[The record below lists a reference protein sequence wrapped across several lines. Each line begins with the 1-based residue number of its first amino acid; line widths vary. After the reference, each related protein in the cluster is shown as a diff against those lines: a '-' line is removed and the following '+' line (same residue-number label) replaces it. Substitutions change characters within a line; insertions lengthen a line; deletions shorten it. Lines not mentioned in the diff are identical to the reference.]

1 MNIQILSAAEDDLV
15 DGHAF
20 YERQESGIGNYF
32 SIRSLLKS
40 TPYNSMQVFIAR
52 NGANTGCFQ
61 NDFHSVFSIHLR
73 KKLCMSVPYVTF
85 EDAHHSCAAKFVGK
99 TEK

>member
-52 NGANTGCFQ
+52 NGPRPAGYKRQFNYECFGDTSQ
-61 NDFHSVFSIHLR
+61 HS
-73 KKLCMSVPYVTF
+73 TF
-85 EDAHHSCAAKFVGK
+85 ICGTAFC
-99 TEK
+99 